1 MPARPPR
8 RSVVAV
14 DRAGALQL
22 LPDTYAAA
30 LRLRDAGLEP
40 AEIGRQLGIAPE
52 AVASAL
58 LLAEAKVQRLLA
70 ESP

>member
-1 MPARPPR
+1 MSARRLR
-8 RSVVAV
+8 RSVLAV
-14 DRAGALQL
+14 DRAAALEL

-30 LRLRDAGLEP
+30 LRLRDAGLEA

-58 LLAEAKVQRLLA
+58 VLAEAKLQRLLA

>member
-1 MPARPPR
+1 MPARSPR

-14 DRAGALQL
+14 DRAAALQL

>member
-1 MPARPPR
+1 MSARRPS

-14 DRAGALQL
+14 DRAAALEL

-30 LRLRDAGLEP
+30 LRLRDAGLE
-40 AEIGRQLGIAPE
+40 AGEIGRQLGIAPE

-58 LLAEAKVQRLLA
+58 VLAEAKLQRLVA

>member
-1 MPARPPR
+1 MPARRLR

-30 LRLRDAGLEP
+30 LRLRDAGLPP

>member
-1 MPARPPR
+1 MPARRRR

-14 DRAGALQL
+14 DRDSALQL

-58 LLAEAKVQRLLA
+58 VLAEAKLQRLLA